1 MTSSHPPDAALADA
15 AMPAEVLTPPPSGRL
30 GRYRRA
36 GDPQRWYA
44 VGWGVVGIVAVLLLW
59 ELYKFLGPA
68 QGVVI
73 GAVEGQSGSGVMI
86 LPRTHD
92 RAMPHIWDMAA
103 RLFQPTSGGDTPP
116 LWVSV
121 ASAALVT
128 LGIAAVGWLIGVAVG
143 TILGMAMQRWR
154 LVEWGLLPWIVVS
167 QIVPLIAFAP
177 VINAIGNQIDRGG
190 TPWPQWLSVA
200 VIASYLAFFP
210 VAIGVLRGLAA
221 PDRIHVDLMRTYA
234 AGYWPTILRLRL
246 PAAVPYLLPALRL
259 AAANAVLGAVVAEVS
274 IGMRGGIGRMLIQLA
289 GQASSDPAAPW
300 GPTFGAIALGLIAAG
315 SVVLIGIWLR
325 NYRRGEATG

>member
-1 MTSSHPPDAALADA
+1 MTTAPPADA
-15 AMPAEVLTPPPSGRL
+15 PPSGI
-30 GRYRRA
+30 RRPDRDTRGLFA
-36 GDPQRWYA
+36 A
-44 VGWGVVGIVAVLLLW
+44 MWGVIGVVAVIVIW

-68 QGVVI
+68 EGVVI
-73 GAVEGQSGSGVMI
+73 WAVEGEAGSGVII

-92 RAMPHIWDMAA
+92 RAMPHVWDMVA
-103 RLFQPTSGGDTPP
+103 RLFEPTSGGDTPA
-116 LWVSV
+116 LWVTV
-121 ASAALVT
+121 AQAALVT
-128 LGIAAVGWLIGVAVG
+128 LGIAAVGWLIGVIVG
-143 TILGMAMQRWR
+143 ALLGLAMQRWR
-154 LVEWGLLPWIVVS
+154 LVEWGLLPWVVVS

-177 VINAIGNQIDRGG
+177 VVNAIGNQIDRGG

-210 VAIGVLRGLAA
+210 VAIGVLRGLDA
-221 PDRIHVDLMRTYA
+221 PDRIHIDLMHTYA
-234 AGYWPTILRLRL
+234 AGYWPTLLRLRL

-300 GPTFGAIALGLIAAG
+300 GPTFGAIVLGLIAAG
-315 SVVLIGIWLR
+315 SVALLGLWLK
-325 NYRRGEATG
+325 NYRRGEATA

>member
-1 MTSSHPPDAALADA
+1 MVEWRAIAVAADA
-15 AMPAEVLTPPPSGRL
+15 
-30 GRYRRA
+30 
-36 GDPQRWYA
+36 QRWFA
-44 VGWGVVGIVAVLLLW
+44 VGWGVVGIVAVLLIW

-68 QGVVI
+68 EGVVI
-73 GAVEGQSGSGVMI
+73 GAVEGEAGSGLLI
-86 LPRTHD
+86 LPRTND
-92 RAMPHIWDMAA
+92 RAMPHIWEMGA
-103 RLFQPTSGGDTPP
+103 RLFQSTSGGDTPP

-121 ASAALVT
+121 ASAALIT
-128 LGIAAVGWLIGVAVG
+128 LGIASVGLLIGVFVG
-143 TILGMAMQRWR
+143 TVLGMAMQRWQ
-154 LVEWGLLPWIVVS
+154 LLEWGLLPWIVVS

-177 VINAIGNQIDRGG
+177 VINALGNQINRGG

-234 AGYWPTILRLRL
+234 AGYWPTIKRLRL

-315 SVVLIGIWLR
+315 SVALIGVWLR
-325 NYRRGEATG
+325 NYRRGEATA

>member
-1 MTSSHPPDAALADA
+1 MTTAPPAADA
-15 AMPAEVLTPPPSGRL
+15 PPSGI
-30 GRYRRA
+30 RRPDRDTRGLFA
-36 GDPQRWYA
+36 A
-44 VGWGVVGIVAVLLLW
+44 MWGVIGVLAVIVIW

-68 QGVVI
+68 EGVVI
-73 GAVEGQSGSGVMI
+73 WAVEGEAGSGVII

-92 RAMPHIWDMAA
+92 RAMPHVWDMVA
-103 RLFQPTSGGDTPP
+103 RLFEPTSGGDTPA
-116 LWVSV
+116 LWVTV
-121 ASAALVT
+121 AQAALVT
-128 LGIAAVGWLIGVAVG
+128 LGIAAVGWLIGVIVG
-143 TILGMAMQRWR
+143 ALLGLAMQRWR
-154 LVEWGLLPWIVVS
+154 LVEWGLLPWVVVS

-177 VINAIGNQIDRGG
+177 VVNAIGNQIDRGG

-210 VAIGVLRGLAA
+210 VAIGVLRGLDA
-221 PDRIHVDLMRTYA
+221 PDRIHVDLMHTYA
-234 AGYWPTILRLRL
+234 AGYWPTLLRLRL

-300 GPTFGAIALGLIAAG
+300 GPTFGAIVLGLIAAG
-315 SVVLIGIWLR
+315 SVALLGLWLK
-325 NYRRGEATG
+325 NYRRGEATA